1 MACTDIIKGES
12 DVNDIC
18 LISYIVFDVE
28 DFGKDACRSL
38 QSLINDCLHVNRKY
52 SLIQRL
58 RNTVSER
65 LIDHSVHLIQYDV
78 QVRDYLE
85 E

>member
-18 LISYIVFDVE
+18 LISYIVFDVV
-28 DFGKDACRSL
+28 DFGKDACSSFE
-38 QSLINDCLHVNRKY
+38 SLIYDCLHVNCKY

-78 QVRDYLE
+78 QIRGYLE

>member
-1 MACTDIIKGES
+1 LACTDIIKGES

-18 LISYIVFDVE
+18 LISYIVFDVV
-28 DFGKDACRSL
+28 DFGKDASRSL
-38 QSLINDCLHVNRKY
+38 EIIINDCLHVNRKY

-58 RNTVSER
+58 RNAVLEG
-65 LIDHSVHLIQYDV
+65 LIDHSVHLIQNDV
-78 QVRDYLE
+78 QVRCYLE